1 MILQGI
7 MCSQNVIHG
16 VLRQYELGG
25 DTDRETPGQAKH
37 YSVYCRSAA
46 KHGVHSS
53 VTLYYLSLYTD
64 TEWNIIQ
71 FDWISSLTYRGCMKG
86 KL

>member
-1 MILQGI
+1 

-25 DTDRETPGQAKH
+25 DTDRETPAQAKH

-53 VTLYYLSLYTD
+53 VTL
-64 TEWNIIQ
+64 
-71 FDWISSLTYRGCMKG
+71 
-86 KL
+86 